1 MISAECRG
9 KQKGRESES
18 PATAGGLD
26 ETGGDTPQETMAKL
40 RQAEIEL
47 NQVATIEAVAGKLE
61 ISEQASSLAHL
72 YGGGEGAGD
81 WRG

>member
-1 MISAECRG
+1 
-9 KQKGRESES
+9 
-18 PATAGGLD
+18 
-26 ETGGDTPQETMAKL
+26 MAKL